1 MLLRMAFAVVIVVA
15 LKLLR
20 VISLL
25 LVLSEILL
33 VIRAL
38 PNLPVLGLWL
48 FEVPVVPLATSLS
61 LVWFFKVLLVWIPLI
76 VLTSLHVLL
85 LVLILIL
92 ILILM
97 LHLIRLILVLKIW
110 RPSHTALVPAP
121 IPLRLL
127 PLEVIILVDL
137 LLFLLFLDIFISLL
151 HLLQP
156 LFNLRKFF
164 R

>member
-92 ILILM
+92 ILM

>member
-25 LVLSEILL
+25 LVLREILL

-48 FEVPVVPLATSLS
+48 LEVPVVPLATSLS

-85 LVLILIL
+85 LVLVL

-97 LHLIRLILVLKIW
+97 LRLIRLILVLKIW
-110 RPSHTALVPAP
+110 RPSHTALVPSP

-127 PLEVIILVDL
+127 PLEVIIQVDL
-137 LLFLLFLDIFISLL
+137 LLFLLFLDILISLL

-156 LFNLRKFF
+156 LFNLRKFL

>member
-25 LVLSEILL
+25 LVLREILL

-85 LVLILIL
+85 LIL

-97 LHLIRLILVLKIW
+97 LRLIRLILVLKIW
-110 RPSHTALVPAP
+110 WPSHTALVPAP

-156 LFNLRKFF
+156 LFNLRKFL

>member
-85 LVLILIL
+85 LIL

-97 LHLIRLILVLKIW
+97 LRLIRLILVLKIW

>member
-48 FEVPVVPLATSLS
+48 FEVPVIPLATSLS

-92 ILILM
+92 ILM

-110 RPSHTALVPAP
+110 RPSQTALVPAP

>member
-25 LVLSEILL
+25 LVLREILL

-85 LVLILIL
+85 LIL

-97 LHLIRLILVLKIW
+97 LRLIRLILVLKIW

-156 LFNLRKFF
+156 LFNLRKFL

>member
-25 LVLSEILL
+25 LVLREILL

-85 LVLILIL
+85 LIL

-97 LHLIRLILVLKIW
+97 LRLIRLILVLKIW
-110 RPSHTALVPAP
+110 WPSHTALVPAP